1 MSMRLWY
8 QSMTPLEHLASYRE
22 SLQEHA
28 ERICSPGVEVSVNG
42 VSPGL
47 YRNRTPADVLKY
59 PYAKLVA
66 QQEVIDICRKAE
78 SDGFDAVILGSFSE
92 PFLAEIRSVLDIP
105 VVSMAESALLVACS
119 LAEQFALVTL
129 APPNVK
135 RVRALV
141 RRHGFEGRV
150 AAVLPL
156 SKPVDEAQLNAA
168 LTAPKAVADDFSAVA
183 ARAVDAGVDVVVPAE
198 GVLNLIVHRSGITTI
213 GQATILD
220 SVATALLYAE
230 LLVNLRRR
238 VGTGVGRR
246 WVYAKPPAE
255 LLADL
260 AKLRRGDAAA

>member
-1 MSMRLWY
+1 MTMRLWY
-8 QSMTPLEHLASYRE
+8 QSMTPLDHLAHYRAA
-22 SLQEHA
+22 LQEHA
-28 ERICSPGVEVSVNG
+28 ARICSPGVEVSVNG
-42 VSPGL
+42 VSPRL
-47 YRNRTPADVLKY
+47 YKDRTPADVLKY

-78 SDGFDAVILGSFSE
+78 AGGFDAVILGSFSE

-119 LAEQFALVTL
+119 LAEQFALITL

-135 RVRALV
+135 RVKALV

-156 SKPVDEAQLNAA
+156 SNAVNEGQLDAA
-168 LTAPKAVADDFSAVA
+168 LTTPKAVADDFSSVA
-183 ARAVDAGVDVVVPAE
+183 ARAVEAGVDVVVPAE
-198 GVLNLIVHRSGITTI
+198 GVLNLVVHRSGITTI
-213 GQATILD
+213 GGATILD
-220 SVATALLYAE
+220 SVATSLLYAE

-238 VGTGVGRR
+238 VGNGVGRR
-246 WVYAKPPAE
+246 WAYAKPPPD

-260 AKLRRGDAAA
+260 AKLR